1 MRKGRV
7 IIDFESDDEGNCNWN
22 IQQEC
27 DEDLDNDNLVSLF
40 EHILSDLITDQF

>member
-22 IQQEC
+22 IQQES
-27 DEDLDNDNLVSLF
+27 DEELDNDNLVSLF
-40 EHILSDLITDQF
+40 EYILGDLLADQF